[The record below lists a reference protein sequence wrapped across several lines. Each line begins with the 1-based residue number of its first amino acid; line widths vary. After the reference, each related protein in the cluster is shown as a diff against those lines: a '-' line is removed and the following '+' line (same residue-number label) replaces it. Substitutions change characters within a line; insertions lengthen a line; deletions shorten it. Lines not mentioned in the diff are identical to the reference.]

1 MLICIV
7 LDTEGNEIQFVFK
20 KDGEKSGNQHV
31 KDDVHNFV
39 FNGVLDML
47 TQ

>member
-1 MLICIV
+1 LLA
-7 LDTEGNEIQFVFK
+7 LDTEGNEIQFTLK
-20 KDGEKSGNQHV
+20 RDGEKAGNQNV
-31 KDDVHNFV
+31 KDGVHNFV